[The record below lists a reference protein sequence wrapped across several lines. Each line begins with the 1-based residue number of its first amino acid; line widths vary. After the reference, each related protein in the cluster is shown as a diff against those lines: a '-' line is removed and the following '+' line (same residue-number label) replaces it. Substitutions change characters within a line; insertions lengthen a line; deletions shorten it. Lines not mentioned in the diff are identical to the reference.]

1 MSLQTHWGIMNVE
14 RWDIPLQERRFQ
26 FATEYDAGIVCVNL
40 NYSGCGTY
48 IVVPVYECG
57 DRTYLD
63 KSRMEQE
70 A

>member
-14 RWDIPLQERRFQ
+14 HWDIPAQERRFQ
-26 FATEYDAGIVCVNL
+26 FATEYDAGIGCGNL
-40 NYSGCGTY
+40 NISGHGTY

-57 DRTYLD
+57 GRVYLD
-63 KSRMEQE
+63 KEKMEQE